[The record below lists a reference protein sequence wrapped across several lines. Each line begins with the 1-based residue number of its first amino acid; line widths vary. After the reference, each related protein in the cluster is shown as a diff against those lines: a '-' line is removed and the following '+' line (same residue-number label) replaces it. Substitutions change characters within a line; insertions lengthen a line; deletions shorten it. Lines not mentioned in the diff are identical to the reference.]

1 MKKNWWKESVVYQ
14 IYPRSYKDTS
24 GNGLGDIDGI
34 IEKLEYIKSLGVDI
48 IWLCPIYESPNDDNG
63 YDISDYRKISDDF
76 GGDKA
81 FDRLL
86 KAIHN
91 FGLKLIMDLVA
102 NHTSDEHYWFEE
114 AKKSRENPYHDY
126 YVWKKTTPKTLPN
139 NWQSVFSG
147 SAWKWNEKTQEYFL
161 HLYTQKQPDLNWE
174 NSKVREEIY
183 SIIDFWLAKGVDGF
197 RMDVISMISKR
208 LAFEDVP
215 ENMPIVEVME
225 KFYSNGP
232 RVHEFIKEMNQK
244 VLSKYD
250 IVTVGEGPG
259 INLENAL
266 NYVSEAERELD
277 MVFHFDHLFID
288 YGPKGKYD
296 PIPIDFILFKK
307 IFSQWDNLLANKGWN
322 SIFLGNHD
330 FSRIVSRFGND
341 KDFHFESAKL
351 LVTLLMTMRGTPYIY
366 QGDEIGMVNVAHP
379 SIDFYDDV
387 ETLNAWKL
395 AEIEG
400 EDMELFLKLVHKQ
413 SRDNAR
419 TPMQWDSSKNA
430 GFTKS
435 KPWIP
440 LNNNF
445 KMINVTDQEED
456 PHSILQYYRKMIA
469 FRKANKTLVYGKYK
483 DLEPNDSKLFIY
495 KRWDKKNL
503 FLIAHNFSDNS
514 QEFNSDYIK
523 GLTLS
528 NSNYLS
534 NEKRNSLQPWES
546 RIYFKLKVSKKTP

>member
-1 MKKNWWKESVVYQ
+1 MNKNWWKESVVYQ

-34 IEKLEYIKSLGVDI
+34 IEKLGHIKSLGVDI

-63 YDISDYRKISDDF
+63 YDISDYRRISDDF
-76 GGDKA
+76 GGDEA

-91 FGLKLIMDLVA
+91 SGLKLIMDLVV

-114 AKKSRENPYHDY
+114 AKKSQENKYHNHY
-126 YVWKKTTPKTLPN
+126 IWKKGKPETPPN
-139 NWQSVFSG
+139 NWQSVFGG
-147 SAWKWNEKTQEYFL
+147 SAWKWNEKTKEYFL
-161 HLYTQKQPDLNWE
+161 HLYTKKQPDLNWE
-174 NSKVREEIY
+174 NSEVREEIY
-183 SIIDFWLAKGVDGF
+183 SIIDFWLDKGVDGF

-208 LAFEDVP
+208 LAFEDIP
-215 ENMPIVEVME
+215 DSMPIVELME

-244 VLSKYD
+244 VLSKYN

-266 NYVSEAERELD
+266 KYVSEKENELN

-296 PIPIDFILFKK
+296 PIPIDFIRFKR

-341 KDFHFESAKL
+341 KDYHFESAKL

-395 AEIEG
+395 AENEG
-400 EDMELFLKLVHKQ
+400 KDMERFLKLVHKQ

-440 LNNNF
+440 LNKNF
-445 KMINVTDQEED
+445 KMINVTNQEED

-469 FRKANKTLVYGKYK
+469 FRKANKTLVYGEYK
-483 DLEPNDSKLFIY
+483 DLEPNHSKLFIY
-495 KRWDKKNL
+495 KRWDEKYM
-503 FLIAHNFSDNS
+503 FLVAHNFSDNL
-514 QEFNSDYIK
+514 QEFSTDYVK
-523 GLTLS
+523 DHTLS
-528 NSNYLS
+528 SSNYLS
-534 NEKRNSLQPWES
+534 NEKQNFLQPWES
-546 RIYFKLKVSKKTP
+546 RIYFKSY

>member
-34 IEKLEYIKSLGVDI
+34 IEKLEHIKSLGVDI
-48 IWLCPIYESPNDDNG
+48 IWICPIYKYPNDDNG

-86 KAIHN
+86 AAIHKC
-91 FGLKLIMDLVA
+91 GLKMIMDLVA

-126 YVWKKTTPKTLPN
+126 YVWKKGTPKTLPN

-147 SAWKWNEKTQEYFL
+147 SAWKWNEKTEEYFL

-266 NYVSEAERELD
+266 NYVSEAENELN

-469 FRKANKTLVYGKYK
+469 FRKANKTLVYGEYK

-495 KRWDKKNL
+495 KRWDEKNL

-528 NSNYLS
+528 SSNYLS

-546 RIYFKLKVSKKTP
+546 RIYFKSKSS

>member
-1 MKKNWWKESVVYQ
+1 MNKNWWKESVVYQ

-34 IEKLEYIKSLGVDI
+34 IQKIGYIKSLGVDI

-63 YDISDYRKISDDF
+63 YDISDYRRISDDF
-76 GGDKA
+76 GGDES

-91 FGLKLIMDLVA
+91 SGLKLIMDLVV
-102 NHTSDEHYWFEE
+102 NHTSDEHYWFDE
-114 AKKSRENPYHDY
+114 AKKSKGNKYHNY
-126 YVWKKTTPKTLPN
+126 YIWKKGNSKTPPN
-139 NWQSVFSG
+139 NWQSVFGG
-147 SAWKWNEKTQEYFL
+147 SAWKWNEKTKEYFL

-174 NSKVREEIY
+174 NSEVREEIY
-183 SIIDFWLAKGVDGF
+183 SIIDFWLDKGVDGF

-208 LAFEDVP
+208 LAFEDIP
-215 ENMPIVEVME
+215 DNMSIVEVME

-232 RVHEFIKEMNQK
+232 RVHEFLKEMNQK

-266 NYVSEAERELD
+266 KYVSEKENELN

-296 PIPIDFILFKK
+296 PIPIDFIRFKK

-341 KDFHFESAKL
+341 KDYHFESAKL

-366 QGDEIGMVNVAHP
+366 QGDEIGMINVAHP

-395 AEIEG
+395 AENEG
-400 EDMELFLKLVHKQ
+400 KDMERFLKLVHKQ

-419 TPMQWDSSKNA
+419 TPMQWDSSKNG
-430 GFTKS
+430 GFTKG

-440 LNNNF
+440 LNKNF
-445 KMINVTDQEED
+445 KMINVTNQEGD

-469 FRKANKTLVYGKYK
+469 FRKANKTLVYGEYK
-483 DLEPNDSKLFIY
+483 DLEPNHSKLFIY
-495 KRWDKKNL
+495 KRWDEKYM
-503 FLIAHNFSDNS
+503 FLVAHNFSNNIE
-514 QEFNSDYIK
+514 EFSADYVK
-523 GLTLS
+523 DHTLS
-528 NSNYLS
+528 SSNYLS
-534 NEKRNSLQPWES
+534 NEKQNFLQPWES
-546 RIYFKLKVSKKTP
+546 RIYFKSY

>member
-1 MKKNWWKESVVYQ
+1 MNKKWWKESIVYQ

-24 GNGLGDIDGI
+24 GNGLGDIEGI
-34 IEKLEYIKSLGVDI
+34 IEKLGYIKSLGIDI
-48 IWLCPIYESPNDDNG
+48 IWLCPIYKSPNDDNG
-63 YDISDYRKISDDF
+63 YDISDYRRISDDF

-91 FGLKLIMDLVA
+91 CGLKLIMDLVA

-114 AKKSRENPYHDY
+114 AKKSRENQYHDY
-126 YVWKKTTPKTLPN
+126 YIWKKGSPKTPPN

-147 SAWKWNEKTQEYFL
+147 SAWKWNEKTKEHFL
-161 HLYTQKQPDLNWE
+161 HLYSKKQPDLNWE

-197 RMDVISMISKR
+197 RMDVISMISKQ

-215 ENMPIVEVME
+215 ENMPFVEVME

-232 RVHEFIKEMNQK
+232 RVHEFLKEMNRK

-266 NYVSEAERELD
+266 RYVSEKEKELN

-288 YGPKGKYD
+288 YGSKGKYD
-296 PIPIDFILFKK
+296 PIPLDFIKFKK
-307 IFSQWDNLLANKGWN
+307 IFSQWDNLLANRGWN

-341 KDFHFESAKL
+341 KEYHFESAKL
-351 LVTLLMTMRGTPYIY
+351 LITLLMTMRGTPYIY
-366 QGDEIGMVNVAHP
+366 QGDEIGMVNVTHP
-379 SIDFYDDV
+379 SIDFYDDI

-395 AEIEG
+395 AEAEG
-400 EDMELFLKLVHKQ
+400 MDMHKFLKASIHRQ

-419 TPMQWDSSKNA
+419 TPMQWDSSKNG
-430 GFTKS
+430 GFTES

-440 LNNNF
+440 LNKNF
-445 KMINVTDQEED
+445 KMINVAKQEED
-456 PHSILQYYRKMIA
+456 DNSVLHFYRKMIA
-469 FRKANKTLVYGKYK
+469 YRKANKTLIYGEYK
-483 DLEPNDSKLFIY
+483 DLEPNHPELFTY
-495 KRWDKKNL
+495 RRWDERHS
-503 FLIAHNFSDNS
+503 FLILHNFSNNV
-514 QEFNSDYIK
+514 QEFNAHYIK
-523 GLTLS
+523 GYTLS

-534 NEKRNSLQPWES
+534 NEKQNFLQPWGS
-546 RIYFKLKVSKKTP
+546 RIYFKSKMS

>member
-34 IEKLEYIKSLGVDI
+34 IEKLEHIKSLGVDI

-86 KAIHN
+86 AAIHKC
-91 FGLKLIMDLVA
+91 GLKLIMDLVA

-126 YVWKKTTPKTLPN
+126 YVWKKGTPKTLPN

-147 SAWKWNEKTQEYFL
+147 SAWEWNEKTEEYFL

-266 NYVSEAERELD
+266 NYVSEAEKELN

-341 KDFHFESAKL
+341 KDYHFESAKL

-469 FRKANKTLVYGKYK
+469 FRKANKTLVYGEYK

-495 KRWDKKNL
+495 KRWDEKNL

-528 NSNYLS
+528 SSNYLS

-546 RIYFKLKVSKKTP
+546 RIYFKSKSS

>member
-1 MKKNWWKESVVYQ
+1 MNKNWWKESVVYQ

-34 IEKLEYIKSLGVDI
+34 IQKIGYIKSLGVDI

-63 YDISDYRKISDDF
+63 YDISDYRRISDDF
-76 GGDKA
+76 GGDES

-91 FGLKLIMDLVA
+91 SGLKLIMDLVV
-102 NHTSDEHYWFEE
+102 NHTSDEHYWFDE
-114 AKKSRENPYHDY
+114 AKKSKGNKYHDY
-126 YVWKKTTPKTLPN
+126 YIWKKGNSKTPPN
-139 NWQSVFSG
+139 NWQSVFGG
-147 SAWKWNEKTQEYFL
+147 SAWKWNEKTKEYFL

-174 NSKVREEIY
+174 NSEVREEIY
-183 SIIDFWLAKGVDGF
+183 SIIDFWLDKGVDGF

-208 LAFEDVP
+208 LAFEDIP
-215 ENMPIVEVME
+215 DSMSIVEVME

-266 NYVSEAERELD
+266 KYVSEKENELN

-296 PIPIDFILFKK
+296 PIPIDFIRFKK

-341 KDFHFESAKL
+341 KDYHFESAKL

-395 AEIEG
+395 AENEG
-400 EDMELFLKLVHKQ
+400 KDMEQFLKLVHKQ

-419 TPMQWDSSKNA
+419 TPMQWDSSKNG

-440 LNNNF
+440 LNENF
-445 KMINVTDQEED
+445 KMINVTNQEGD

-469 FRKANKTLVYGKYK
+469 FRKANKTLVYGEYK
-483 DLEPNDSKLFIY
+483 DLEPNHSKLFIY
-495 KRWDKKNL
+495 KRWDEKYM
-503 FLIAHNFSDNS
+503 FLVAHNFSNNIE
-514 QEFNSDYIK
+514 EFSADYVK
-523 GLTLS
+523 DHTLS
-528 NSNYLS
+528 SSNYLS
-534 NEKRNSLQPWES
+534 NEKQNFLQPWES
-546 RIYFKLKVSKKTP
+546 RIYFKSYNKNKTS

>member
-1 MKKNWWKESVVYQ
+1 MNKNWWKESVVYQ

-34 IEKLEYIKSLGVDI
+34 IQKIGYIKSLGVDI

-63 YDISDYRKISDDF
+63 YDISDYRRISDDF
-76 GGDKA
+76 GGDES

-91 FGLKLIMDLVA
+91 SGLKLIMDLVV
-102 NHTSDEHYWFEE
+102 NHTSDEHCWFDE
-114 AKKSRENPYHDY
+114 AKKSKGNKYHNY
-126 YVWKKTTPKTLPN
+126 YIWKKGNSKTPPN
-139 NWQSVFSG
+139 NWQSVFGG
-147 SAWKWNEKTQEYFL
+147 SAWKWNEKTKEYFL

-174 NSKVREEIY
+174 NSEVREEIY
-183 SIIDFWLAKGVDGF
+183 SIIDFWLDKGVDGF

-208 LAFEDVP
+208 LAFEDIP
-215 ENMPIVEVME
+215 DNMSIVEVME

-266 NYVSEAERELD
+266 KYVSEKENELN

-296 PIPIDFILFKK
+296 PIPIDFIRFKK

-341 KDFHFESAKL
+341 KDYHFESAKL

-395 AEIEG
+395 AENEG
-400 EDMELFLKLVHKQ
+400 KDMERFLKLVHKQ

-419 TPMQWDSSKNA
+419 TPMQWDSSKNG

-440 LNNNF
+440 LNKNF
-445 KMINVTDQEED
+445 KMINVTNQEGD

-469 FRKANKTLVYGKYK
+469 FRKANKTLVYGEYK
-483 DLEPNDSKLFIY
+483 DLEPNHSKLFIY
-495 KRWDKKNL
+495 KRWDEKYM
-503 FLIAHNFSDNS
+503 FLVAHNFSNNIE
-514 QEFNSDYIK
+514 EFSADYVK
-523 GLTLS
+523 DHTLS
-528 NSNYLS
+528 SSNYLS
-534 NEKRNSLQPWES
+534 NEKQNFLQPWES
-546 RIYFKLKVSKKTP
+546 RIYFKSY

>member
-34 IEKLEYIKSLGVDI
+34 IEKLEHIKSLGVDI

-86 KAIHN
+86 AAIHKC
-91 FGLKLIMDLVA
+91 GLKMIMDLVA

-126 YVWKKTTPKTLPN
+126 YVWKKGTPKTLPN

-147 SAWKWNEKTQEYFL
+147 SAWKWNEKTEEYFL

-266 NYVSEAERELD
+266 NYVSEAENELN

-341 KDFHFESAKL
+341 KDYHFESAKL

-440 LNNNF
+440 INNNF

-469 FRKANKTLVYGKYK
+469 FRKANKTLVYGEYK

-495 KRWDKKNL
+495 KRWDEKNL

-514 QEFNSDYIK
+514 LEFNSDYIK

-528 NSNYLS
+528 SSNYLS

-546 RIYFKLKVSKKTP
+546 RIYFKSKSS

>member
-1 MKKNWWKESVVYQ
+1 MNKNWWKESVVYQ

-34 IEKLEYIKSLGVDI
+34 IQKIGYIKSLGVDI

-63 YDISDYRKISDDF
+63 YDISDYRRISDDF
-76 GGDKA
+76 GGDES

-91 FGLKLIMDLVA
+91 SGLKLIMDLVV

-114 AKKSRENPYHDY
+114 AKKSKENKYHNY
-126 YVWKKTTPKTLPN
+126 YIWKKGNSKTPPN
-139 NWQSVFSG
+139 NWQSVFGG
-147 SAWKWNEKTQEYFL
+147 SAWKWNEKTKEYFL

-174 NSKVREEIY
+174 NSEVREEIY
-183 SIIDFWLAKGVDGF
+183 SIIDFWLDKGVDGF

-208 LAFEDVP
+208 LAFEDIP
-215 ENMPIVEVME
+215 DSMSIVEVME

-266 NYVSEAERELD
+266 KYVSEKENELN

-296 PIPIDFILFKK
+296 PIPIDFIRFKK
-307 IFSQWDNLLANKGWN
+307 IFSQWDNLLAEKGWN

-341 KDFHFESAKL
+341 KDYHFESAKL

-395 AEIEG
+395 AENEG
-400 EDMELFLKLVHKQ
+400 KDMERFLKLVHKQ

-419 TPMQWDSSKNA
+419 TPMQWDSSKNG

-440 LNNNF
+440 LNKNF
-445 KMINVTDQEED
+445 KMINVTNQEED

-469 FRKANKTLVYGKYK
+469 FRKANKTLVYGEYK
-483 DLEPNDSKLFIY
+483 DLEPNHSKLFIY
-495 KRWDKKNL
+495 KRWDEKYM
-503 FLIAHNFSDNS
+503 FLVAHNFSNNIE
-514 QEFNSDYIK
+514 EFSADYVK
-523 GLTLS
+523 DHTLS
-528 NSNYLS
+528 SSNYLS
-534 NEKRNSLQPWES
+534 NEKQNFLQPWES
-546 RIYFKLKVSKKTP
+546 RIYFKSYNKNKTS

>member
-1 MKKNWWKESVVYQ
+1 MNKNWWKESVVYQ

-34 IEKLEYIKSLGVDI
+34 IEKLGHIKSLGVDI

-63 YDISDYRKISDDF
+63 YDISDYRRISDDF
-76 GGDKA
+76 GGDEA

-91 FGLKLIMDLVA
+91 SGLKLIMDLVV

-114 AKKSRENPYHDY
+114 AKKSQENKYHNHY
-126 YVWKKTTPKTLPN
+126 IWKKGNPETPPN
-139 NWQSVFSG
+139 NWQSVFGG
-147 SAWKWNEKTQEYFL
+147 SAWKWNEKTKEYFL
-161 HLYTQKQPDLNWE
+161 HLYTKKQPDLNWE
-174 NSKVREEIY
+174 NSEVREEIY
-183 SIIDFWLAKGVDGF
+183 SIIDFWLDKGVDGF

-208 LAFEDVP
+208 LAFEDIP
-215 ENMPIVEVME
+215 DSMPIVELME

-266 NYVSEAERELD
+266 KYVSEKENELN

-296 PIPIDFILFKK
+296 PIPIDFIRFKR

-341 KDFHFESAKL
+341 KDYHFESAKL

-395 AEIEG
+395 AENEG
-400 EDMELFLKLVHKQ
+400 KDMERFLKLVHKQ

-440 LNNNF
+440 LNKNF
-445 KMINVTDQEED
+445 KMINVTNQEED

-469 FRKANKTLVYGKYK
+469 FRKANKTLVYGEYK
-483 DLEPNDSKLFIY
+483 DLEPNHSKLFIY
-495 KRWDKKNL
+495 KRWDEKYM
-503 FLIAHNFSDNS
+503 FLVAHNFSDNLE
-514 QEFNSDYIK
+514 EFSTDYIK
-523 GLTLS
+523 DHTLS
-528 NSNYLS
+528 SSNYLS
-534 NEKRNSLQPWES
+534 NEKQNFLQPWES
-546 RIYFKLKVSKKTP
+546 RIYFKSY

>member
-126 YVWKKTTPKTLPN
+126 YVWKKGTPKTLPN

-147 SAWKWNEKTQEYFL
+147 SAWKWNEKTEEYFL

-440 LNNNF
+440 INNNF

-469 FRKANKTLVYGKYK
+469 FRKANKTLVYGEYK

-495 KRWDKKNL
+495 KRWDEKYM
-503 FLIAHNFSDNS
+503 FLVAHNFSDNS

-528 NSNYLS
+528 SSNYLS
-534 NEKRNSLQPWES
+534 NEKQNSLQPWER

>member
-34 IEKLEYIKSLGVDI
+34 IEKLEHIKSLGVDI

-86 KAIHN
+86 AAIHKC
-91 FGLKLIMDLVA
+91 GLKMIMDLVA

-114 AKKSRENPYHDY
+114 AKKSRENSYHDY
-126 YVWKKTTPKTLPN
+126 YVWKKGTPKTLPN

-147 SAWKWNEKTQEYFL
+147 SAWKWNEKTEEYFL

-266 NYVSEAERELD
+266 NYVSEAENELN

-469 FRKANKTLVYGKYK
+469 FRKANKTLVYGEYK

-495 KRWDKKNL
+495 KRWDEKNL

-528 NSNYLS
+528 SSNYLS

-546 RIYFKLKVSKKTP
+546 RIYFKSKSS

>member
-1 MKKNWWKESVVYQ
+1 MNKNWWKESVVYQ

-34 IEKLEYIKSLGVDI
+34 IEKLGHIKSLGVDI
-48 IWLCPIYESPNDDNG
+48 IWLCPIYKSPNADNG
-63 YDISDYRKISDDF
+63 YDISDYRRISDDF
-76 GGDKA
+76 GGDEA

-91 FGLKLIMDLVA
+91 SGLKLIMDLVV

-114 AKKSRENPYHDY
+114 AKKSKENKYHNHY
-126 YVWKKTTPKTLPN
+126 IWKKGNPKTPPN
-139 NWQSVFSG
+139 NWQSVFGG
-147 SAWKWNEKTQEYFL
+147 SAWKWNEKTKEYFL

-174 NSKVREEIY
+174 NSEVREEIY
-183 SIIDFWLAKGVDGF
+183 SIIDFWLDKGVDGF

-208 LAFEDVP
+208 LAFEDIP
-215 ENMPIVEVME
+215 DSMPIVELME

-232 RVHEFIKEMNQK
+232 RVHEFIKEMNRK

-266 NYVSEAERELD
+266 KYVSEKENELN

-296 PIPIDFILFKK
+296 PIPIDFIKFKK
-307 IFSQWDNLLANKGWN
+307 IFSQWDNLLANNGWN

-341 KDFHFESAKL
+341 KDYHFESAKL

-379 SIDFYDDV
+379 SIEFYDDV

-400 EDMELFLKLVHKQ
+400 KDMELFLKLVHKQ
-413 SRDNAR
+413 GRDNAR
-419 TPMQWDSSKNA
+419 TPIQWDSSKNG
-430 GFTKS
+430 GFTKR

-440 LNNNF
+440 LNKNF
-445 KMINVTDQEED
+445 KMINVTNQEED

-469 FRKANKTLVYGKYK
+469 FRKANKTLVYGEYK
-483 DLEPNDSKLFIY
+483 DLEPNHSKLFIY
-495 KRWDKKNL
+495 KRWDEKYM
-503 FLIAHNFSDNS
+503 FLVAHNFSDNL
-514 QEFNSDYIK
+514 QEFSADYVK
-523 GLTLS
+523 DYTLS
-528 NSNYLS
+528 SSNYLS
-534 NEKRNSLQPWES
+534 NEKQNFLQPWES
-546 RIYFKLKVSKKTP
+546 RIYFKSKSC

>member
-34 IEKLEYIKSLGVDI
+34 IEKLEHIKSLGVDI

-86 KAIHN
+86 AAIHKC
-91 FGLKLIMDLVA
+91 GLKLIMDLVA

-126 YVWKKTTPKTLPN
+126 YVWKKGTPKTLPN

-147 SAWKWNEKTQEYFL
+147 SAWKWNEKTEEYFL

-266 NYVSEAERELD
+266 NYVSEAENELN

-445 KMINVTDQEED
+445 KMINVADQEED

-469 FRKANKTLVYGKYK
+469 FRKANKTLVYGEYK

-495 KRWDKKNL
+495 KRWDEKNL

-523 GLTLS
+523 GLILS
-528 NSNYLS
+528 SSNYLS
-534 NEKRNSLQPWES
+534 NEKQNSLQPWES
-546 RIYFKLKVSKKTP
+546 RIYFKSKSS

>member
-34 IEKLEYIKSLGVDI
+34 IEKLEHIKSLGVDI

-86 KAIHN
+86 AAIHKC
-91 FGLKLIMDLVA
+91 GLKMIMDLVA

-126 YVWKKTTPKTLPN
+126 YVWKKGTPKTLPN

-147 SAWKWNEKTQEYFL
+147 SAWKWNEKTEEYFL

-266 NYVSEAERELD
+266 NYVSEAENELN

-351 LVTLLMTMRGTPYIY
+351 LITLLMTMRGTPYIY

-456 PHSILQYYRKMIA
+456 RHSILQYYRKMIA
-469 FRKANKTLVYGKYK
+469 FRKANKTLVYGEYK

-495 KRWDKKNL
+495 KRWDEKNL

-528 NSNYLS
+528 SSNYLS

-546 RIYFKLKVSKKTP
+546 RIYFKSKSS

>member
-34 IEKLEYIKSLGVDI
+34 IEKLEHIKSLGVDI

-86 KAIHN
+86 AAIHKC
-91 FGLKLIMDLVA
+91 GLKLIMDLVA

-126 YVWKKTTPKTLPN
+126 YVWKKGTPKTLPN

-147 SAWKWNEKTQEYFL
+147 SAWEWNEKTEEYFL

-266 NYVSEAERELD
+266 NYVSEAEKELN

-341 KDFHFESAKL
+341 KDYHFESAKL

-469 FRKANKTLVYGKYK
+469 FRKANKTLVYGEYK

-495 KRWDKKNL
+495 KRWDEKNL

-528 NSNYLS
+528 SSNYLS
-534 NEKRNSLQPWES
+534 NEKPNSLQPWES
-546 RIYFKLKVSKKTP
+546 RIYFKSY

>member
-1 MKKNWWKESVVYQ
+1 MNKNWWKESVVYQ

-34 IEKLEYIKSLGVDI
+34 IQKIGYIKSLGVDI

-63 YDISDYRKISDDF
+63 YDISDYRRISDDF
-76 GGDKA
+76 GGDES

-91 FGLKLIMDLVA
+91 SGLKLIMDLVV
-102 NHTSDEHYWFEE
+102 NHTSDEHYWFDE
-114 AKKSRENPYHDY
+114 AKKSKGNKYHNY
-126 YVWKKTTPKTLPN
+126 YIWKKGNSKTPPN
-139 NWQSVFSG
+139 NWQSVFGG
-147 SAWKWNEKTQEYFL
+147 SAWKWNEKTKEYFL

-174 NSKVREEIY
+174 NSEVREEIY
-183 SIIDFWLAKGVDGF
+183 SIIDFWLDKGVDGF

-208 LAFEDVP
+208 LAFEDIP
-215 ENMPIVEVME
+215 DNMSIVEVME

-266 NYVSEAERELD
+266 KYVSEKENELN

-296 PIPIDFILFKK
+296 PIPIDFIRFKK

-341 KDFHFESAKL
+341 KDYHFESAKL

-366 QGDEIGMVNVAHP
+366 QGDEIGMINVAHP

-395 AEIEG
+395 AENEG
-400 EDMELFLKLVHKQ
+400 KDMERFLKLVHKQ

-419 TPMQWDSSKNA
+419 TPMQWDSSKNG
-430 GFTKS
+430 GFTKG

-440 LNNNF
+440 LNKNF
-445 KMINVTDQEED
+445 KMINVTNQEGD

-469 FRKANKTLVYGKYK
+469 FRKANKTLVYGEYK
-483 DLEPNDSKLFIY
+483 DLEPNHSKLFIY
-495 KRWDKKNL
+495 KRWDEKYM
-503 FLIAHNFSDNS
+503 FLVAHNFSNNIE
-514 QEFNSDYIK
+514 EFSADYVK
-523 GLTLS
+523 DHTLS
-528 NSNYLS
+528 SSNYLS
-534 NEKRNSLQPWES
+534 NEKQNFLQPWES
-546 RIYFKLKVSKKTP
+546 RIYFKSY